1 MNKSL
6 FFIACS
12 IVLMLTSCATY
23 QKEHPILGIGG
34 NNINTYITAELDY
47 DNAKPIEATIEQKT
61 LFGINLVFNRNKTT
75 VSSNRYKGLTKSQG
89 QALYKA
95 IENANVD
102 IVVEPRF
109 ETETHKWFFG
119 AYKTK
124 KVKVKGWGL
133 KIKRIKEDK
142 HGNVNDNYPFSSNLF
157 LPF

>member
-1 MNKSL
+1 MKKSV
-6 FFIACS
+6 FFILCS
-12 IVLMLTSCATY
+12 VVLMLTSCATY
-23 QKEHPILGIGG
+23 KRENPIMGIGG

-47 DNAKPIEATIEQKT
+47 ENAKPIEAYVEQKT
-61 LFGINLVFNRNKTT
+61 LFGINLIFNRNKTA

-95 IENANVD
+95 IENADVD

-119 AYKTK
+119 LYKTS

-133 KIKRIKEDK
+133 KIKRIKEDRN
-142 HGNVNDNYPFSSNLF
+142 GYVNSNYPFPSNTF